1 MIKFNSIHVN
11 PIINTNDSVKEIS
24 EVIDSKETTLTFH
37 DTSEVPNT
45 DSQLEVVYTAKFDCN
60 LLPSESY
67 LVLDLDA
74 SSSEGAI
81 TSITV
86 KVNLLF
92 NNLLIFNLILID
104 GLFIRLRLNRIIL
117 RWRVRN

>member
-1 MIKFNSIHVN
+1 VN